1 MLTFT
6 SSLTVSKLVTPEG
19 QILVPGLMD
28 LVEPLTEEER
38 ARYEAINATVKVRIL
53 QMPSE
58 PRSTC

>member
-1 MLTFT
+1 MLTT
-6 SSLTVSKLVTPEG
+6 LTVSKLVTPEG